1 MSIRNSLI
9 GSPIERLE
17 DLRFLRGR
25 GEYVDDLVRPGLL
38 HAAILRSPVA
48 HGRIRAI
55 ETTPSLARPG
65 VHAVLTAVDFG
76 AAVPRIPLRQEPL
89 LAFRPYEQPVVAVD
103 RVRYV
108 GEPLA
113 VVIADHAG
121 AAEDALEHVAL
132 DIEPLA
138 AVTSREAAASGTVP
152 LFDAPTGNRPIT
164 LTALRGDADAAFRTA
179 DYVRRERFVIQ
190 RHSAITMEPRGL
202 LAEWDAA
209 AGRLTVW
216 GASKVPF
223 AIRRVLA
230 GHLGLPVEAIRMVEN
245 DTGGSFG
252 VRGEYYPEDC
262 LIPFAARC
270 IGRPIKWI
278 EDRREN
284 FLASNHA
291 RDMACDVE
299 IACRRDGTVLAMRG
313 RADVDIGAY
322 VRTNAVTPPRN
333 VAQVI
338 SGPYSIASI
347 RFDASMLVTNK
358 TPAGTYRGPGR
369 FEADFCR
376 ERLFD
381 MAARDLGIDRLELRR
396 RNLIAAS
403 EMPYQL
409 PVILPYN
416 SGTACD
422 SGDYRTTF
430 ERCLQEFGWS
440 ERAQHDGRLVDGRYH
455 GLGIG
460 CYIESGASGPK
471 ENARLEL
478 DSDGSVSVLVGS
490 SAVGQ
495 GLETVFAQIA
505 ADALELP
512 LARISAV
519 HHGSTDHL
527 AEGYGTYGSR
537 TVVMGGSAIL
547 DAAAKL
553 RRAIAAAAARRLG
566 CDPDTVSIVEGR
578 VVAADGRALT
588 FAELA
593 DERLR
598 TEGSFAS
605 DKRTYSYGTH
615 AAHVAVDAKTGRVE
629 VLDYASVEDV
639 GRIINPATV
648 HGQTLGAIVQ
658 GLGGALLEHLA
669 YDEDGQLL
677 TASYADYLVPTAGDF
692 PSIKSTALELAP
704 SPNNPLG
711 AKGAAEGGIIP
722 VAGVIAN
729 AVASALS
736 SLGAE
741 PCELP
746 LSPARIWELIRS
758 ASADGTPATK
768 RSDLNATTHMR

>member
-25 GEYVDDLVRPGLL
+25 GEYVDDVVRLGQL
-38 HAAILRSPVA
+38 HAAILRSPAA

-55 ETTPSLARPG
+55 DPTPALARTG
-65 VHAVLTAVDFG
+65 VHAVLTAADFG

-89 LAFRPYEQPVVAVD
+89 PAFRPYEQPVIAVD

-108 GEPLA
+108 GEPVA
-113 VVIADHAG
+113 VVIADDAG
-121 AAEDALEHVAL
+121 AAEDALEHVVL
-132 DIEPLA
+132 DIEHLA
-138 AVTSREAAASGTVP
+138 TVTSREAAASDAILLFEGT
-152 LFDAPTGNRPIT
+152 TGNRPIT
-164 LTALRGDADAAFRTA
+164 LTALRGDAEAAFRTA

-190 RHSAITMEPRGL
+190 RHSAIPMEPRGL
-202 LAEWDAA
+202 LAEWDAG
-209 AGRLTVW
+209 AGCLTVW

-230 GHLGLPVEAIRMVEN
+230 GHLGLPIDAIRMVEN

-262 LIPFAARC
+262 LIPFAARR
-270 IGRPIKWI
+270 IGRPVKWI
-278 EDRREN
+278 EDRREH
-284 FLASNHA
+284 FLATNHA

-299 IACRRDGTVLAMRG
+299 IACRRDGTVLALRG
-313 RADVDIGAY
+313 HAHVDIGAY
-322 VRTNAVTPPRN
+322 IRTNAVTPPRN

-338 SGPYSIASI
+338 SGPYSIPSI

-369 FEADFCR
+369 FEADYCR

-381 MAARDLGIDRLELRR
+381 MAARDLGIDRLEFRR
-396 RNLIAAS
+396 RNLIAAA
-403 EMPYQL
+403 EMPYEL
-409 PVILPYN
+409 PVVLPYN

-422 SGDYRTTF
+422 SGDYRVTF
-430 ERCLQEFGWS
+430 DRCLREFRWS
-440 ERAQHDGRLVDGRYH
+440 EKAPSDGQLVDGRYH

-478 DSDGSVSVLVGS
+478 NIDGSVSVFVGS

-512 LARISAV
+512 LDGICAV
-519 HHGSTDHL
+519 HHGSTDYL
-527 AEGYGTYGSR
+527 EEGYGTYGSR

-547 DAAAKL
+547 DAAGKL
-553 RRAIAAAAARRLG
+553 RRAIRAAAARRLG
-566 CDPDTVSIVEGR
+566 CDPDTVTIVEGNA
-578 VVAADGRALT
+578 VAADGRAVA
-588 FAELA
+588 FAEIAGEGLKA
-593 DERLR
+593 
-598 TEGSFAS
+598 EGSFAS

-615 AAHVAVDAKTGRVE
+615 AAHVAVDAKTGRIE
-629 VLDYASVEDV
+629 VLDYVSVEDV

-658 GLGGALLEHLA
+658 GLGGALLEHLR

-692 PSIKSTALELAP
+692 PSIKSIALELQP

-729 AVASALS
+729 AVAAALS
-736 SLGAE
+736 SLRVE

-746 LSPARIWELIRS
+746 LSPVRVWELIQSARS
-758 ASADGTPATK
+758 ADAEPP
-768 RSDLNATTHMR
+768 RP

>member
-38 HAAILRSPVA
+38 HAAVLRSPVA
-48 HGRIRAI
+48 HGRIRKIDPA
-55 ETTPSLARPG
+55 PALAMRG
-65 VHAVLTAVDFG
+65 VHAILTGVDFG
-76 AAVPRIPLRQEPL
+76 VAVPKIPLRQEPL
-89 LAFRPYEQPVVAVD
+89 PAFRPYEQPVIAVD

-108 GEPLA
+108 GEPIA
-113 VVIADHAG
+113 VVIADSAG
-121 AAEDALEHVAL
+121 IAEDALDHVML
-132 DIEPLA
+132 DIEHLT
-138 AVTSREAAASGTVP
+138 AVTTREAAASGDIL
-152 LFDAPTGNRPIT
+152 LFDATTSNCPIT
-164 LTALRGDADAAFRTA
+164 LTAVRGDADTAFREA
-179 DYVRRERFVIQ
+179 YYVRRERFIVQ
-190 RHSAITMEPRGL
+190 RHSAIPMEPRGL
-202 LAEWDAA
+202 LAEWDANL
-209 AGRLTVW
+209 GRLTVW

-230 GHLGLPVEAIRMVEN
+230 QHLSLPVEAIRMVEN

-262 LIPFAARC
+262 LIPFAARLT
-270 IGRPIKWI
+270 GRPIKWI
-278 EDRREN
+278 EDRREH
-284 FLASNHA
+284 FLSTNHA

-299 IACRRDGTVLAMRG
+299 IACRPDGTVLGMRG
-313 RADVDIGAY
+313 HAYADIGAY
-322 VRTNAVTPPRN
+322 IRTNAVTPARN

-338 SGPYSIASI
+338 SGPYSVPNI

-381 MAARDLGIDRLELRR
+381 MAARDLGIERLEFRR
-396 RNLIAAS
+396 RNLIAPS
-403 EMPYQL
+403 QMPYEL
-409 PVILPYN
+409 PVVLPYN
-416 SGTACD
+416 SGTSCD
-422 SGDYRTTF
+422 SGDYRVTF
-430 ERCLQEFGWS
+430 DRCLQEFDWD
-440 ERAQHDGRLVDGRYH
+440 EKARLEGRLIDGRYH

-478 DSDGSVSVLVGS
+478 HVDGSVSVFVGS

-495 GLETVFAQIA
+495 GLETAFAQIA
-505 ADALELP
+505 ADAFELP
-512 LARISAV
+512 LERIRGV
-519 HHGSTDHL
+519 YHGSTDYL

-537 TVVMGGSAIL
+537 TVVMGGSAIV
-547 DAAAKL
+547 DAAEKL
-553 RRAIAAAAARRLG
+553 RLAIREAAARRLG
-566 CDPDTVSIVEGR
+566 CDLSAVTIAEGN
-578 VVAADGRALT
+578 AMASDGRLLS
-588 FAELA
+588 FAELGA
-593 DERLR
+593 EKLSA
-598 TEGSFAS
+598 EGAYAS

-615 AAHVAVDAKTGRVE
+615 AAHVAVDPRTGHVQ
-629 VLDYASVEDV
+629 VLEYVSVEDV

-648 HGQTLGAIVQ
+648 HAQTVGAIVQ
-658 GLGGALLEHLA
+658 GLGGALLEHLK
-669 YDEDGQLL
+669 YDENGQLQ
-677 TASYADYLVPTAGDF
+677 TASYADYLVPTADEF
-692 PSIKSTALELAP
+692 PKIKSIALEMHP

-736 SLGAE
+736 SLGVE
-741 PCELP
+741 PRELP
-746 LSPARIWELIRS
+746 LSPVCIWDLIQAAVPTAGRQS
-758 ASADGTPATK
+758 
-768 RSDLNATTHMR
+768 